1 MEREPGREG
10 VEPAGANAEHRS
22 PPGMCGTGA
31 EGASG
36 VCQDASAEPDRVLV
50 ARGAE
55 PGAPERSRPA
65 CGRRPFVRQ
74 LAESSATLRGFAVDT
89 AGRPLLAGSFEG
101 ELALDGTRLASAGA
115 SDAFVARL
123 DPCGDLLWARRFGDA
138 EAQRAIDVVAAGG
151 NGALVLGAF
160 EGTLDLGT
168 GRLTAASSW
177 GSDLFVAKLDPN
189 GATRWAVQIS
199 GEEDAILSGTALAA
213 TGDGGVLVL
222 GKLEGGAWVGGVR
235 IARHGLGTF
244 VVRLDASGRFAWVSL
259 PPSGSDTE
267 EIGIEVDQHDNAV
280 LAAQDARG
288 SATFVTRLDE
298 DGEVLWH
305 HRFRGS
311 SDQLEMV
318 YDIAVDPDGAAL
330 LSGSGVFGVPDL
342 PGGPRPFLAKIDDS
356 GEVLWVKRFD
366 AQSPR
371 LVTASDASV
380 ILAGDA
386 LCDAGEPGSCSAWAS
401 GLSDDGE
408 EQWTRRLGADVQIV
422 GLELDPWGQPML
434 AGFFRGTMALGS
446 ERFSS
451 DQGALFVSRV
461 EASH

>member
-1 MEREPGREG
+1 MESEPGRDG

-36 VCQDASAEPDRVLV
+36 VCQDAAAGPGRVL
-50 ARGAE
+50 ARVAE

-65 CGRRPFVRQ
+65 CRRRPFVRQ
-74 LAESSATLRGFAVDT
+74 FAGPSATLRGFAVDT
-89 AGRPLLAGSFEG
+89 SGRALLAGSFEG
-101 ELALDGTRLASAGA
+101 QLALDGTRLESAGA

-151 NGALVLGAF
+151 NAALVLGAF
-160 EGTLDLGT
+160 EGTLDLGVR
-168 GRLTAASSW
+168 RLTAASSW
-177 GSDLFVAKLDPN
+177 GSDLFVAKLGPN
-189 GATRWAVQIS
+189 GAARWAVQIS
-199 GEEDAILSGTALAA
+199 GEEDAILGGTALAA
-213 TGDGGVLVL
+213 AGDGGVLVL
-222 GKLEGGAWVGGVR
+222 GKLEGAARVDGVR

-267 EIGIEVDQHDNAV
+267 EIGIEVDDRGRAV

-305 HRFRGS
+305 RRFRGS
-311 SDQLEMV
+311 SDQLEMA
-318 YDIAVDPDGAAL
+318 YDIAVAPDGAAL

-342 PGGPRPFLAKIDDS
+342 PGGPRPFLAKIDES

-371 LVTASDASV
+371 QVTASEASV

-386 LCDAGEPGSCSAWAS
+386 LCDGGDPGSCSAWTS
-401 GLSDDGE
+401 GLSEDGD

-422 GLELDPWGQPML
+422 GLELDPRGQPML
-434 AGFFRGTMALGS
+434 AGSFRGTMALGS
-446 ERFSS
+446 ESFSS
-451 DQGALFVSRV
+451 DRGALFVSRV
-461 EASH
+461 AAPD